1 MQGHNVLRNKGGGEK
16 NNPERNQLMV
26 HLNLIEISTVETF
39 KYHSYC
45 RVSSLLLFPGG
56 CFVAHL
62 VGEQNNTA
70 AWKLLSHC

>member
-1 MQGHNVLRNKGGGEK
+1 
-16 NNPERNQLMV
+16 MV
-26 HLNLIEISTVETF
+26 HLNLIEISTAETF

-62 VGEQNNTA
+62 VGEQKNKA

>member
-1 MQGHNVLRNKGGGEK
+1 MKEGEEK

-45 RVSSLLLFPGG
+45 GVPSLSLVPGG
-56 CFVAHL
+56 CFLAHL
-62 VGEQNNTA
+62 VGEQNNKA